1 MQTNTDICSENTTGP
16 RTPAELIERF
26 GYYVRERQ
34 LENLMA
40 LYEPSA
46 VFVPQPGVACAG
58 HASIRRALGD
68 MLALAPVLDSTVL
81 AVHVADD
88 TALVLVAWALNG
100 TGPDGSHVQQAGKSA
115 DVLRRQPDGSW
126 RVLIDHP

>member
-1 MQTNTDICSENTTGP
+1 MQTNTTIGGETTAGP

-26 GYYVRERQ
+26 GHHVRERQ
-34 LENLMA
+34 LEKLVA

-46 VFVPQPGVACAG
+46 VFVPQPGVVCAG
-58 HASIRRALGD
+58 HADIRAALGE

-81 AVHVADD
+81 TVHVADD
-88 TALVLVAWALNG
+88 TALVLVAWTLNG
-100 TGPDGSHVQQAGKSA
+100 TGPDGSHVEKTGKSA
-115 DVLRRQPDGSW
+115 DVLRRQPDGTW